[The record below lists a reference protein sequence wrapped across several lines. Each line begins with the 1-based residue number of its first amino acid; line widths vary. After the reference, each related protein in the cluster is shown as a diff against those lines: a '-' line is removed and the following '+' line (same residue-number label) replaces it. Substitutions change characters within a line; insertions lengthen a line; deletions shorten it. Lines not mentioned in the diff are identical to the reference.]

1 MAVIIG
7 DTCINC
13 AACIDECPVEAIVD
27 EDDNPTGEEYYYV
40 YPDKC
45 VECIDHFDTPACAE
59 ACPTEGCITWDMPF
73 NGDNKEFFLG
83 DNYMD
88 GKGYGMDDSGAVMPF
103 REDISLEARAE
114 RVPVV
119 ED

>member
-45 VECIDHFDTPACAE
+45 VECVDHFDEPACAT

-73 NGDNKEFFLG
+73 AGEHKEHFKG
-83 DNYMD
+83 ANYID
-88 GKGYGMDDSGAVMPF
+88 GEEYGVENWDVDMPY
-103 REDISLEARAE
+103 REDISMEDREAHK
-114 RVPVV
+114 PVV

>member
-1 MAVIIG
+1 MAVMIG

-45 VECIDHFDTPACAE
+45 VECVGHHDEPACAT
-59 ACPTEGCITWDMPF
+59 ACPTEGCITWDQPF
-73 NGDNKEFFLG
+73 TAENKEFFAG
-83 DNYMD
+83 PNYID
-88 GKGYGMDDSGAVMPF
+88 GLNYVMDDADADMPF
-103 REDISLEARAE
+103 VDSVSADDRANRAPVIED
-114 RVPVV
+114 
-119 ED
+119 

>member
-45 VECIDHFDTPACAE
+45 VECVDHFDTPACAE

-73 NGDNKEFFLG
+73 TSDNKAYFSG
-83 DNYMD
+83 DNYLD
-88 GKGYGMDDSGAVMPF
+88 GKGYGIDDADAQMPF
-103 REDISLEARAE
+103 RDDISTEDRKE
-114 RVPVV
+114 RKPVV

>member
-27 EDDNPTGEEYYYV
+27 EDDNPTGEDLYYV

-45 VECIDHFDTPACAE
+45 VECVSHFDEPACAT
-59 ACPTEGCITWDMPF
+59 ACPTEGCITWDF
-73 NGDNKEFFLG
+73 KFAGDDKEHFKG
-83 DNYMD
+83 GNYID
-88 GKGYGMDDSGAVMPF
+88 GVEYVVENFDLEMPF
-103 REDISLEARAE
+103 RKDISDEDRKARTNII
-114 RVPVV
+114 
-119 ED
+119 D